1 MKVHFL
7 KLIKIVDGTA
17 DTLEKA
23 ILTYVEQANIPISS
37 FGSDGAFVMVGTVN
51 GVATRLKRLNKF
63 LKIRYSTCSL

>member
-23 ILTYVEQANIPISS
+23 YVEQANIPISKIS
-37 FGSDGAFVMVGTVN
+37 NFGSNGASVMVGTVN
-51 GVATRLKRLNKF
+51 EWCGN
-63 LKIRYSTCSL
+63 STGAP